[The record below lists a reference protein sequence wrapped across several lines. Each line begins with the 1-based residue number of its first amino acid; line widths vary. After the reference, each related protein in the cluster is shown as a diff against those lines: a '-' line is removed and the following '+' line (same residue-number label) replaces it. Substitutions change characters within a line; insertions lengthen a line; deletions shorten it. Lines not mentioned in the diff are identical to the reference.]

1 MFFHLCEEDT
11 VPLAQVTKRGSGIT
25 LLSGFKE
32 LFNKILLLMPLFG
45 GHAGRRSWKEYFYP
59 A

>member
-1 MFFHLCEEDT
+1 MFFHLCEEDS

-32 LFNKILLLMPLFG
+32 LFNKTWLFMPLFS
-45 GHAGRRSWKEYFYP
+45 GHAGG
-59 A
+59 